1 MSKKATSKHFEEYGL
16 RIQLIKHGVKVPH
29 ARLTSELCKKSKDT
43 LLSILKDYA
52 AGKAPKLV
60 SKTDIAEWIERV
72 ETLARGPHPDSKL
85 TSTKKEDFIEALGL
99 KTIASRAK
107 GDSVG
112 KEVLR
117 KRPGHKKAPLPT
129 GDKAIS
135 QPNTCQSEFEANIDS
150 TSDTPI
156 TTTLTITNQTQN
168 PIEPTDKPTVVTQ
181 KANKRKYDSES
192 APTETEQTPPQKTK
206 TAHAASPNATPSP
219 QMSVAD
225 ISQATATVQEHS
237 EQVRQDRKA
246 SPDRDNVL
254 SQALQ
259 GQIHDPPQQAIDL
272 SLKKKKRDP
281 TEIIHLQDEDLV
293 VTHIPLETYV
303 FTEDYNTGQR
313 IYNLET
319 VDGRTYTTKT
329 DRITFFTT
337 VPHRYDA
344 DSCPK
349 HPNEEKPFREAGVHG
364 RRGDFTDDP
373 SLRSGRGHQV
383 EPEDAERKRAYEAK
397 YLALRRQWPYDKR
410 RGMFLMPE
418 HIEEKEDLNELER

>member
-1 MSKKATSKHFEEYGL
+1 M
-16 RIQLIKHGVKVPH
+16 
-29 ARLTSELCKKSKDT
+29 
-43 LLSILKDYA
+43 
-52 AGKAPKLV
+52 
-60 SKTDIAEWIERV
+60 
-72 ETLARGPHPDSKL
+72 
-85 TSTKKEDFIEALGL
+85 
-99 KTIASRAK
+99 
-107 GDSVG
+107 G
-112 KEVLR
+112 KEVPR

-129 GDKAIS
+129 EDKAILEPNVPHPARPANPSLKPTSTQQATPQSPPPS
-135 QPNTCQSEFEANIDS
+135 QSPTVL
-150 TSDTPI
+150 P
-156 TTTLTITNQTQN
+156 NQTQN

-192 APTETEQTPPQKTK
+192 APTETEQTPPKKTK

-254 SQALQ
+254 SPALE

-281 TEIIHLQDEDLV
+281 TEVIHLQDEDIV

-319 VDGRTYTTKT
+319 FDGRTYTTKT
-329 DRITFFTT
+329 DPITFFTT
-337 VPHRYDA
+337 VPHGYDA

-418 HIEEKEDLNELER
+418 HIEEKEELDELERWMMSYRDKYPGESVGHLWPCGCKKWTDGDESEEE